1 MDFLKRTWAEIHLE
15 RLGINIANYCA
26 CLQGETKVLCVVK
39 ASCYGHADLAICPYL
54 EKELGVKWFAVS
66 NSDEAL
72 RLRNMGISGEILIL
86 GYTPSEAAP
95 ELAEHNIIQTI
106 TDVSYARELNDYLAG
121 SGKPLR
127 CHAAIDTGMTRI
139 GLRGTPEEIARSLY
153 EIYDLDDLILDGIFT
168 HYAVAD
174 STDPDDKAYTA
185 AQTEKFFAVRDE
197 AEKLGIRLAQCH
209 CLNSAAGVYT
219 PDSRSTLGRLGIIL
233 YGMYPDASN
242 PLPFEPE
249 PVMELRSTVSQIK
262 RIEAGESISYGRTF
276 TAEHP
281 MMIATVTCGYAD
293 GWPRALSNKGEV
305 LIRGRRAKIV
315 GRVCMDQF
323 MIDVT
328 DIPEAAPH
336 DVVTLIGRDGEEVI
350 TADEVAAL
358 AGTIGYELTCGISAR
373 VPRVAYKNGVQMGVY
388 RV

>member
-1 MDFLKRTWAEIHLE
+1 MDYLKRTWAEIHLD
-15 RLGINIANYCA
+15 RLAVNIANYCA
-26 CLQGETKVLCVVK
+26 CLQGETKLLCVVK

-66 NSDEAL
+66 NADEAL

-86 GYTPSEAAP
+86 GYTPPEAVP

-106 TDVSYARELNDYLAG
+106 TNEDYAEELNRVLAG

-127 CHAAIDTGMTRI
+127 CHAAVDTGMTRI
-139 GLRGTPEEIARSLY
+139 GLRGTPEQIAKSLY
-153 EIYDLDDLILDGIFT
+153 EIYDLDDIILDGIFT

-174 STDPDDKAYTA
+174 SADEDCRAYTA
-185 AQTEKFFAVRDE
+185 AQTEKLFAVKEE
-197 AEKLGIRLAQCH
+197 AEKLGVSLAQCH

-233 YGMYPDASN
+233 YGMYPDPAT
-242 PLPFEPE
+242 PLPFELE
-249 PVMELRSTVSQIK
+249 NVMELRSAISQVK
-262 RIEAGESISYGRTF
+262 RIEAGESVSYGRTF

-281 MMIATVTCGYAD
+281 MTIATVTCGYAD
-293 GWPRALSNKGEV
+293 GMPRALSNKGEV
-305 LIRGRRAKIV
+305 LIRGKRAKIV

-328 DIPEAAPH
+328 DIPDAAPR
-336 DVVTLIGRDGEEVI
+336 DVVTIIGHDGEEFI
-350 TADEVAAL
+350 SADEVAAL
-358 AGTIGYELTCGISAR
+358 AGTIGYEITCGISAR
-373 VPRVAYKNGVQMGVY
+373 VPRVAYKDGVQMGVY
-388 RV
+388 RI